1 MAPRNSSAPASS
13 PANTKEV
20 DPSVV
25 DALTENDTSMA
36 ALLGQERSLPKELDV
51 NTYLLSD
58 DVEGDIAILM
68 FKENGI
74 YSDDIAPML
83 YQASHPVGGV
93 YETFAFEKPG
103 IVFLPI
109 ASFRYL
115 VSIFPHIR
123 TEKILTLKGTTMG
136 FTKLSQAE
144 QQEIIEHCWDDGFL
158 RSVATYVPALSSLV
172 NARFNEIMGSRE
184 QLIKPAPLRQK
195 RKPVKNYV

>member
-1 MAPRNSSAPASS
+1 MAPRKETPASS
-13 PANTKEV
+13 PTTTAQV
-20 DPSVV
+20 DPSVAQ
-25 DALTENDTSMA
+25 ALTENDTSMA
-36 ALLGQERSLPKELDV
+36 TLMGDVRPLPKELDV

-58 DVEGDIAILM
+58 DVEADIAILM
-68 FKENGI
+68 FKKDGV
-74 YSDDIAPML
+74 YSTDISPML
-83 YQASHPVGGV
+83 FQATHPIGGV

-123 TEKILTLKGTTMG
+123 ADDILTFKGTTMG
-136 FTKLSQAE
+136 FTKLTQSV

-184 QLIKPAPLRQK
+184 QLIKPEPIRQK